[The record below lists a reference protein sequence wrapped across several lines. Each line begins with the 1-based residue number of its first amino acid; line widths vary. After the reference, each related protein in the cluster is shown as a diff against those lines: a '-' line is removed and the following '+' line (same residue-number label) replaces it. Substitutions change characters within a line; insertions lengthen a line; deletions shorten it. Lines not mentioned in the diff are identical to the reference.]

1 MTAHIAPIL
10 FIAKPT
16 KNLIKIQWIFSDL
29 DRLMRVVLT
38 LHRILYMHIYNSN
51 TIYLYRV
58 ASCHTLSDCSMP
70 LFPFPFPFSVL
81 RATTHWPSVCFGFGF
96 SRRGRVPFKFS
107 LPPAVWEYEKRT
119 QRKIENMEI
128 SAVFRPGNAYQNK
141 HVSK

>member
-1 MTAHIAPIL
+1 MKGGLGAGTGDRSGLWIGNVALLDRRLTIRMTAHIAPIL

-70 LFPFPFPFSVL
+70 LFPFPFSVL
-81 RATTHWPSVCFGFGF
+81 RATTHWPSVCFGFGLF
-96 SRRGRVPFKFS
+96 AARSC
-107 LPPAVWEYEKRT
+107 A
-119 QRKIENMEI
+119 I
-128 SAVFRPGNAYQNK
+128 
-141 HVSK
+141 